1 MSTYGYRLI
10 ESDEIE
16 DLNREV
22 KEALHCG
29 WDLYGNPGVGQKAP
43 SYPFYFQAVIMTE
56 EIKK

>member
-10 ESDEIE
+10 ENDNIE
-16 DLNREV
+16 ELNLEV

-29 WDLYGNPGVGQKAP
+29 WDLYGSPGGVYSQRLGII
-43 SYPFYFQAVIMTE
+43 YFQAVIMTE